1 MKQEREQLVRRK
13 VQTGSFG
20 LDQSV
25 EMLGQKPETVS
36 AFYAATFGR
45 IADAVEMAGRRR
57 IWQICQ
63 GVESQKL
70 AGQEIEQEFA
80 RAVGK
85 GGDPFPNSRASRVQT
100 REPVHQATDA
110 QPGDEIEG
118 DDALQQTDH
127 VMPIGMQKVRQQ
139 AMRATTDLAPNP
151 MDQDVVGDVVGAGPS
166 LVGAPTDQAIAGPAV
181 GVRTGVW
188 DGEAAT
194 GERNGVS
201 VLLYRT
207 GEVLYNNHVLGTPPS
222 SWSGSQISGHDGRC
236 RPFWSRCMLPANSV
250 PLSPFLFIPSS
261 SVVVMT
267 PFYLSL
273 AVHPIWPFTPKQ

>member
-1 MKQEREQLVRRK
+1 MEHKGEQLIRRK
-13 VQTGSFG
+13 VQTGSFD

-25 EMLGQKPETVS
+25 EMLGQQPEAVS
-36 AFYAATFGR
+36 AFHAATFEGV
-45 IADAVEMAGRRR
+45 ADAVKMVGRWR
-57 IWQICQ
+57 IRQRCQ
-63 GVESQKL
+63 GVKFQKL
-70 AGQEIEQEFA
+70 AGQEIEQELA

-118 DDALQQTDH
+118 DDVLQQRDH
-127 VMPIGMQKVRQQ
+127 VMPIRVQKVRQQ

-151 MDQDVVGDVVGAGPS
+151 LDQDVVGDVAGAGPS
-166 LVGAPTDQAIAGPAV
+166 LVGAPTYQAIAGPAV
-181 GVRTGVW
+181 GVRTGVR

-194 GERNGVS
+194 GEGNGVS

-222 SWSGSQISGHDGRC
+222 SWSGSRISGHDGRC

-250 PLSPFLFIPSS
+250 PLSPFLFILSS

-267 PFYLSL
+267 PFYHPL
-273 AVHPIWPFTPKQ
+273 AVHPIWPLTLD